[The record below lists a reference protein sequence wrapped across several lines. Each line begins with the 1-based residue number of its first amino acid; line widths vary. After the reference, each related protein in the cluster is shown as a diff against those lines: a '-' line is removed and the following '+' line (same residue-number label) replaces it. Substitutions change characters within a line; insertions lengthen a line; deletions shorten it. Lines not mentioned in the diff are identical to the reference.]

1 LETFNHPTTWTI
13 QPSWQDCLVKY
24 PQLIESSLLSGMS
37 NEEAAKQFKSVI
49 KSDLSRWF
57 EESDLS
63 AEDLAKFCM
72 EALDDWLDED
82 IIIFTPNE

>member
-1 LETFNHPTTWTI
+1 
-13 QPSWQDCLVKY
+13 
-24 PQLIESSLLSGMS
+24 MS